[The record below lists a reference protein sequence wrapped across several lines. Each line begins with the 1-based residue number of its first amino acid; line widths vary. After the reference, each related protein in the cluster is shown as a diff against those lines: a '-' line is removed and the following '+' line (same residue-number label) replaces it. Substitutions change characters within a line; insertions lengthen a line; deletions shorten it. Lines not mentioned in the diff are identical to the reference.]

1 MGGYKRLEG
10 SDVSETW
17 IIPTKKKNFN
27 FFIPDI
33 SNKDFTK
40 KNGSTTSDK
49 SDNAKEKEV
58 IQIQEDEVTELVNEY
73 RSDRTKI

>member
-40 KNGSTTSDK
+40 KTDQQRLIMRK
-49 SDNAKEKEV
+49 RKK
-58 IQIQEDEVTELVNEY
+58 
-73 RSDRTKI
+73 